1 MIKFSE
7 ILVSKPEGKK
17 EILEYIINNNL
28 ESICAYDTWEGY
40 QHETGTELED
50 EELKYAKAYF
60 KAFKPGDVYFM
71 YMGENE
77 TGNIDLPKP
86 HKCCWYSS
94 DDETG
99 KLIFHNIIGLE
110 V

>member
-99 KLIFHNIIGLE
+99 KLIFHNIIGLK